1 MSSCSHV
8 LLGLMLWPLLPF
20 DCVQAAVPLNIEVF
34 TSSEFSLT
42 NQDERRLQGTSM
54 ALYFVDGLEQIETT
68 LSQDLPVQPER
79 AKKEALHRIQQL
91 DDDRMGPAKNA
102 AIGLARAVQHGVD
115 RYPAI
120 VFDQRAVVYGVTDLV
135 EALDRYDAWQR
146 EQAR

>member
-1 MSSCSHV
+1 
-8 LLGLMLWPLLPF
+8 
-20 DCVQAAVPLNIEVF
+20 
-34 TSSEFSLT
+34 
-42 NQDERRLQGTSM
+42 M